1 MVNEFEIKNCPFCNS
16 GSLGV
21 RSCWDGGYSVHCFEC
36 ETQGPVADRAKEA
49 VEKWNKWESE
59 LGAKF
64 DPDGPQEK
72 TTERRFAAVTKPYD
86 EVMTNIKLIKQKIE
100 TILQM
105 EQWILENTQNPEKM
119 EEKK

>member
-21 RSCWDGGYSVHCFEC
+21 RSDLDGGYSVHCFEC

-64 DPDGPQEK
+64 DPDGPEK
-72 TTERRFAAVTKPYD
+72 TGSSLGPRFSKVTRPYMEALD
-86 EVMTNIKLIKQKIE
+86 QIAETNKR
-100 TILQM
+100 
-105 EQWILENTQNPEKM
+105 ILELTQMIATKICQ
-119 EEKK
+119 EEKEGRD